1 MLRIIFFNILCAIL
15 FSSTSY
21 AQQKMDFRTLEE
33 QVKNPKIA
41 LKKSI
46 IFPGMGQIYN
56 DQKIKGYSL
65 ITAEIL
71 SLWSFNE
78 NRKKYKNYTE
88 NDTKSQDYY
97 LRERNRFA
105 WIAIGL
111 YFYGIIDAV
120 VEAHLDDFDKIVK
133 QNKPLKKEGSR
144 NAK

>member
-1 MLRIIFFNILCAIL
+1 MYRIIKNIFIL
-15 FSSTSY
+15 FILLSLSF
-21 AQQKMDFRTLEE
+21 AQQKIDFRTAEE
-33 QVKNPKIA
+33 QAKDPKIA
-41 LKKSI
+41 LKKSL
-46 IFPGMGQIYN
+46 IFPGVGQLYN
-56 DQKIKGYSL
+56 DQKIKGYTLIAAELFSL
-65 ITAEIL
+65 Y
-71 SLWSFNE
+71 SFNE
-78 NRKKYKNYTE
+78 NRKKYKDYNESYE
-88 NDTKSQDYY
+88 KSQDYY